1 MSLHFIIKTV
11 NEERRE
17 VGGLIT
23 CEKVDKDGQTLDY
36 EGSKPEFQAW
46 SLEAYNATTQAGQE
60 PSFGNVREQHSKRM
74 VGKFIEPLQFNDEK
88 KTIWGLAK
96 IYDDDVWGKTKDGAY
111 NGFSVGGN
119 LKGKPRKVGNTEF
132 ITIIPREVSI
142 VDNPAVDDAHFDFI
156 RAADGQVTKA
166 AFKHRERSEVF
177 AEAMG
182 TVIKSAGYS
191 ESEIGQVLDHIKE
204 NFKHELSEAQ
214 SGTEEKN
221 SGLIGSGVSA
231 AADPAYAPDA
241 VPDQGKRTSQ
251 PPTTDDTDAMKR
263 HDTDGSSA
271 VGDPDTQLGLQST
284 EAHQP
289 RSNEMIVKVS
299 PPGWSDTVEDMKDLG
314 DIDNPWAL
322 AWWMHGEGFTPH
334 KMSKAAF
341 GDFYALF
348 KKGIEKMAEPTF
360 NPGGESSVAQPS
372 VKPLA
377 DPGAATASGDVVQKR
392 EVSDKERSELA
403 DKGHAMPDGSYP
415 IANDSDLSNA
425 VQAFGRNPTDAVKNH
440 IKSRAKD
447 LGREDLLPDKW
458 EKAAENQL
466 SHPSTDTGA
475 NMPTEVEKAARLS
488 LHSHLSNLK
497 GHLDKCKAAVDGLHA
512 AGHDICEKCMK
523 LAGGPSF
530 DADSERTGGQPAT
543 GSAAETEVKAAKAE
557 IEKLSAAVKTLT
569 ETVEKMTKPEVK
581 VDAKTDKAAKAD
593 ESVVGDKTKAQP
605 TGDPVEKAAQAKKE
619 EEATLELAK
628 AAFGVDSKGQRCSAD
643 PKAMD
648 ALYSKVTK
656 RIPNPNISH
665 KATA

>member
-1 MSLHFIIKTV
+1 MSLYFVIKSV

-156 RAADGQVTKA
+156 RAADGQVMKA
-166 AFKHRERSEVF
+166 AFKHRTPAEIYSDIVVQLEEMAPVLADAFPSFSTQVKVF
-177 AEAMG
+177 KAADP
-182 TVIKSAGYS
+182 S
-191 ESEIGQVLDHIKE
+191 
-204 NFKHELSEAQ
+204 FK
-214 SGTEEKN
+214 
-221 SGLIGSGVSA
+221 VP
-231 AADPAYAPDA
+231 DPAYAPDA

-656 RIPNPNISH
+656 RIPNPNISR